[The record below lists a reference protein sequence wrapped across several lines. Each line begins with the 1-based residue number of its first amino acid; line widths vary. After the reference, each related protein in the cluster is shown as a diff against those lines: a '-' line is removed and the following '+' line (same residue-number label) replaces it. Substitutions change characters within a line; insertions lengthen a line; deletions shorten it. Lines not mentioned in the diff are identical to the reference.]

1 MATTATPSVAA
12 YGKVLPR
19 GDNNHPS
26 LDQELNS
33 FLKYFSSQHDES
45 AAIATTGNGI
55 LADSAA
61 SFGNASSLQQKQPPT
76 ALTLRQWMIMKRSN
90 LDGNNNA
97 IMSLDGGSRSS
108 SHSSPLPDLHLI
120 PPAIIAMEN
129 ILIRFKDNA
138 TMIGQPK
145 SMVSWKTKA
154 VLIMYPSRHI

>member
-1 MATTATPSVAA
+1 MTN
-12 YGKVLPR
+12 LLL
-19 GDNNHPS
+19 S
-26 LDQELNS
+26 LQ
-33 FLKYFSSQHDES
+33 
-45 AAIATTGNGI
+45 
-55 LADSAA
+55 LAMVSWQIPAA

-154 VLIMYPSRHI
+154 VLIMYPSRHIWIWGVTQFTLVWPGLYILRVILRGRTSLVV